1 MADVAKLAGDMKK
14 AKIDT
19 SKITVADDDDVLP
32 CAANSPEEAEALAA
46 MIEALPSDF
55 RRSQALPSESLML
68 KCLRGRKYDV
78 PRAAETLQSLLKLK
92 SELEMG
98 DPKHREQLLYDLGS
112 GKVTNPGSKDEVGRS
127 LIWLRLRNH
136 DKSKSGP
143 QDMGRAV
150 ATVMLNA
157 CEDVDTQ
164 RMGIVLLNDLSGIQ
178 LKNIHPP
185 TAKFVLGEV
194 LPNLPIRL
202 QRFVLYNPP
211 WFVANV
217 LLPIVTVFMSAKV
230 KSRLHICKTREEL
243 HAAIAPSMLPEELGG
258 TQPFDLESWA
268 AKVSK

>member
-1 MADVAKLAGDMKK
+1 MCIRD
-14 AKIDT
+14 
-19 SKITVADDDDVLP
+19 
-32 CAANSPEEAEALAA
+32 
-46 MIEALPSDF
+46 
-55 RRSQALPSESLML
+55 R
-68 KCLRGRKYDV
+68 
-78 PRAAETLQSLLKLK
+78 
-92 SELEMG
+92 
-98 DPKHREQLLYDLGS
+98 LLYDLGS

-185 TAKFVLGEV
+185 TAKFILGEV

-243 HAAIAPSMLPEELGG
+243 HAAINPSMLPEELGG